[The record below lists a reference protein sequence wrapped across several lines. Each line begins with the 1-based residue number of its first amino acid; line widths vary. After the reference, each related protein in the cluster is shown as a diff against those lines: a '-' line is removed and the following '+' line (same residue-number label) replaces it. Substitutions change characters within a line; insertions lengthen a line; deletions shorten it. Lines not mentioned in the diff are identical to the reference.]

1 MCVYL
6 IDILYRRID
15 ILCAGRSRL
24 IFRAVTLFCWR
35 LWSAGIT
42 QMFKLLL
49 FTDES
54 HCEKYNRVNVF
65 GFQLQ
70 DICSNNKKKV
80 QLHH

>member
-1 MCVYL
+1 MVKT
-6 IDILYRRID
+6 
-15 ILCAGRSRL
+15 S
-24 IFRAVTLFCWR
+24 
-35 LWSAGIT
+35 GIT

-65 GFQLQ
+65 GVSTPGR
-70 DICSNNKKKV
+70 CSNNNNKKKV